1 MAEFSDDELVYEDHS
16 QLPDIMPIFPLPNVV
31 LFPNS
36 SLPLFIF
43 EDRYKQMVRDCLEG
57 DRYLSVAL
65 LKKGWE
71 QQSGTPRP
79 HTTSGFGRIIRV
91 ARQPNDCMDIV
102 IQGMGRI
109 EMTEF
114 YDDRPYLRASVTLV
128 QPQYTPGEYLAASAE
143 TLRQRFLSLLDARGI
158 TALELR
164 TSLKLL
170 ASPIDLVFFMTSHLP
185 LDFYVKQEILEQL
198 SVGDQIAQLNDI
210 LSSSMGTQLN

>member
-1 MAEFSDDELVYEDHS
+1 MAEFSDDELVYEDQS

-31 LFPNS
+31 LFPNA

-65 LKKGWE
+65 LRKGWE
-71 QQSGTPRP
+71 QQTGTPRP
-79 HTTSGFGRIIRV
+79 YTTAGFGRIIR
-91 ARQPNDCMDIV
+91 ATRQPNDCMDIV

-114 YDDRPYLRASVTLV
+114 HDDRAYLRASVDLV
-128 QPQYTPGEYLAASAE
+128 QPQYTSGENLSALAE
-143 TLRQRFLSLLDARGI
+143 TLRQRFLDLLDTRGI
-158 TALELR
+158 SALELR
-164 TSLKLL
+164 ASLKLL
-170 ASPIDLVFFMTSHLP
+170 ASPIDLVFFITSHLP

-198 SVGDQIAQLNDI
+198 AVSEQIAQLNNI
-210 LSSSMGTQLN
+210 LSGSMGTHLN

>member
-16 QLPDIMPIFPLPNVV
+16 QLPDIMPILPLPNVV
-31 LFPNS
+31 LFPNA

-71 QQSGTPRP
+71 QQAGAPMP
-79 HTTSGFGRIIRV
+79 CTTAGFGRIVRA

-109 EMTEF
+109 EMSEF
-114 YDDRPYLRASVTLV
+114 HEDRAYLRASVNLI
-128 QPQYTPGEYLAASAE
+128 QPAYTPGQDLSPSAE
-143 TLRQRFLSLLDARGI
+143 TLRERFLGLLDARGI
-158 TALELR
+158 SALELR

-170 ASPIDLVFFMTSHLP
+170 GSPIDLVFFIASHLP

-198 SVGDQIAQLNDI
+198 AVDEQIDQLNDI
-210 LSSSMGTQLN
+210 LSGSMGTHLN

>member
-31 LFPNS
+31 LFPNA

-71 QQSGTPRP
+71 QQSGAPRP
-79 HTTSGFGRIIRV
+79 HTTAGFGRIIR
-91 ARQPNDCMDIV
+91 ATRQPNDCMDIV

-109 EMTEF
+109 EMTAF
-114 YDDRPYLRASVTLV
+114 HDDRAYLRASVSLV
-128 QPQYTPGEYLAASAE
+128 QPQYTPGEDLAAAAE
-143 TLRQRFLSLLDARGI
+143 TLRQRFLNLLDARGI
-158 TALELR
+158 SALELR

-198 SVGDQIAQLNDI
+198 VVREQIAQLNDI
-210 LSSSMGTQLN
+210 LSSSMGTHLN

>member
-16 QLPDIMPIFPLPNVV
+16 RLPDIMPIFPLPNVV

-36 SLPLFIF
+36 NLPLFIF
-43 EDRYKQMVRDCLEG
+43 EDRYKQMVHDCLKG

-79 HTTSGFGRIIRV
+79 HTIAGFGRIVR
-91 ARQPNDCMDIV
+91 ATRQPNDCMDIV

-109 EMTEF
+109 EMTAF
-114 YDDRPYLRASVTLV
+114 HDDRAYLRASVNLV
-128 QPQYTPGEYLAASAE
+128 QPQYMPGEDLAALAE
-143 TLRQRFLSLLDARGI
+143 TLRQRFLGLLDARGI
-158 TALELR
+158 AALELR

-170 ASPIDLVFFMTSHLP
+170 ASPIDLVFFYYLP
-185 LDFYVKQEILEQL
+185 SPARFLRQA
-198 SVGDQIAQLNDI
+198 GDP
-210 LSSSMGTQLN
+210 GTAHRE

>member
-1 MAEFSDDELVYEDHS
+1 MAEFSDDEFVYEDHS

-31 LFPNS
+31 LFPNA

-71 QQSGTPRP
+71 QQSGAPRP
-79 HTTSGFGRIIRV
+79 HPIAGFGRIIR
-91 ARQPNDCMDIV
+91 ATRQPNDCMDII

-109 EMTEF
+109 EMTAF
-114 YDDRPYLRASVTLV
+114 HDDRAYLRASVSLA
-128 QPQYTPGEYLAASAE
+128 QPQYTPGEDTAALAE
-143 TLRQRFLSLLDARGI
+143 TLRQRFISLLDTRGI
-158 TALELR
+158 SALELR
-164 TSLKLL
+164 THLKLL
-170 ASPIDLVFFMTSHLP
+170 ASPIDLVFFITSHLP

-198 SVGDQIAQLNDI
+198 AVGEQIAQLNDI
-210 LSSSMGTQLN
+210 LSGSMGTHLN